1 MPEKM
6 ECNAKELHTIEYI
19 SALDARL
26 NNNEKHLENRLK
38 SVPDLWRQYR
48 IARTA
53 IGKVING
60 LYDTVTPEA
69 MAHMRNLAAHG
80 EAVIRPVNSLNART
94 DCQILLRKDLDKLI
108 NITIGSTCSVCLK
121 EGREIKKCEL
131 RKALLNICPP
141 SIVSTDGLCVFTQV
155 AANCEYGDY
164 I

>member
-6 ECNAKELHTIEYI
+6 ECNAKELHTIEFI

-26 NNNEKHLENRLK
+26 TKNEKYLEKRLK

-48 IARTA
+48 IARSA
-53 IGKVING
+53 VAKVLDG
-60 LYDTVTPEA
+60 LYTTMTPEN
-69 MAHMRNLAAHG
+69 MLHMRNLAANG
-80 EAVIRPVNSLNART
+80 EVVVRPVNSLNKST

-108 NITIGSTCSVCLK
+108 NITIGSTCAMCLK